1 MAAKRDYYQVLGVE
15 KDAEDKTIKKAY
27 RKLALQHHPDRNP
40 DDKEAE
46 SKFKEAAEAYEVL
59 SNVDKRSIY
68 DRFGHNGLK
77 GSGYQGF
84 SGGVEDIFSAF
95 GDMFSDLFGFGGGGP
110 RRRRG
115 GPRRGSD
122 LRYDLPLDF
131 KTALTGSAEEIS
143 VPRLEPCDT
152 CEGSGG
158 AAGTQP
164 TTCSTCGGH
173 GQVVQQQAFLQVRT
187 TCPHCGGAGTYFEQP
202 CADCE
207 GRGRQQTERA
217 LTVNVPKGVD
227 DGMQLRLAGEGE
239 PGARGGPAGDLY
251 VVLHLRPH
259 ETFERHGDD
268 VVCRIELGY
277 PLASLGG
284 EMTVPT
290 LEGDAATLNV
300 PAGTQNGD
308 LLRLMDKGTPNVRSG
323 RRGDQVMQVL
333 IHTPKNLTDRQRA
346 LLKELAE
353 IEGAKVRDQAGGS
366 LRKFLSKITGNEG

>member
-1 MAAKRDYYQVLGVE
+1 MHQPL
-15 KDAEDKTIKKAY
+15 DAVDQQIRRRSGIRHGQTIK
-27 RKLALQHHPDRNP
+27 
-40 DDKEAE
+40 
-46 SKFKEAAEAYEVL
+46 
-59 SNVDKRSIY
+59 
-68 DRFGHNGLK
+68 
-77 GSGYQGF
+77 
-84 SGGVEDIFSAF
+84 
-95 GDMFSDLFGFGGGGP
+95 
-110 RRRRG
+110 
-115 GPRRGSD
+115 
-122 LRYDLPLDF
+122 
-131 KTALTGSAEEIS
+131 T
-143 VPRLEPCDT
+143 
-152 CEGSGG
+152 
-158 AAGTQP
+158 
-164 TTCSTCGGH
+164 
-173 GQVVQQQAFLQVRT
+173 
-187 TCPHCGGAGTYFEQP
+187 
-202 CADCE
+202 
-207 GRGRQQTERA
+207 RQQLFDLLDELVLDLLETGAQSSRQRRLLEDHP
-217 LTVNVPKGVD
+217 V
-227 DGMQLRLAGEGE
+227 QLRLAGEGE